1 MKILWFILE
10 GLKYL
15 ILVDVILSWFM
26 PDKNQVPRNL
36 VVRITDPLYAPVRE
50 LLSSVKT
57 GNVDLSPLVIL
68 LGIFAVQYWIRKRVG
83 GR

>member
-1 MKILWFILE
+1 MKLLWLTLE

-15 ILVDVILSWFM
+15 ILVDVLLSWFM
-26 PDKNQVPRNL
+26 PDRNQVPRNV

-68 LGIFAVQYWIRKRVG
+68 LVIYAAQYLIRRRSA